1 LIAPLKSLE
10 RSLRR
15 KFLAVTDRP
24 FTGVFVTTPRDAFGL
39 SDAPRILL
47 LRQDRIGDVL
57 VSVPV
62 IRALRRRYPRAR
74 IDMLFSRTNYG
85 VRQAIAPYLDQAW
98 RYDKT
103 LASAVRVIRALR
115 AARYD
120 VVVDLMDNP
129 SVSAQLATRWCGA
142 RYRLGIRH
150 ARAGHYTHAVPL
162 LDRRRVHIVER
173 MAQLLLPFG
182 IDPAQAPLE
191 LEYQLSDADREL
203 ARSRLGPTDRPLRLA
218 VNISASSRSRYW
230 GRENFV
236 ACIRWML
243 DFDPRFAIAVG
254 GAPAYRAEVEAIA
267 AGSGAAC
274 MPPLASF
281 HEVAAVLREFD
292 LLLTPDTSVVH
303 LAAAWK
309 IPMVGLFPETP
320 DLIPWYPYHSP
331 YRAVHAAT
339 VPDIPVVAVEEA
351 LRTLVAEQF
360 PDGAAG

>member
-1 LIAPLKSLE
+1 MSILKSLE

-15 KFLAVTDRP
+15 RFLAVTDRA
-24 FTGVFVTTPRDAFGL
+24 FTGAFVTTPRDAFGL
-39 SDAPRILL
+39 GDAPRILL

-57 VSVPV
+57 VSIPM
-62 IRALRRRYPRAR
+62 IRALRHGYPGAR
-74 IDMLFSRTNYG
+74 IDMLFSRSNYG
-85 VRQAIAPYLDQAW
+85 VRQAIAPYIDHAW

-103 LASAVRVIRALR
+103 LASAVRLLGAIR

-129 SVSAQLATRWCGA
+129 SVSAQLVTRWCGA

-150 ARAGHYTHAVPL
+150 ERAGHYTHAVPL

-182 IDPAQAPLE
+182 IDPTQTPLE
-191 LEYQLSDADREL
+191 LEYQLSDAERGL
-203 ARSRLGPTDRPLRLA
+203 ARTRLGPTDRPLRLA

-230 GRENFV
+230 GRDNFIG
-236 ACIRWML
+236 CIRWMRE
-243 DFDPRFAIAVG
+243 FDPRFAIWVS

-267 AGSGAAC
+267 AATGAAC
-274 MPPLASF
+274 LPPLGSF
-281 HEVAAVLREFD
+281 HEVAALFREVD

-320 DLIPWYPYHSP
+320 DLVPWYPYRSP

-339 VPDIPVVAVEEA
+339 VPDIPVVAVEDA
-351 LRTLVAEQF
+351 LRSLVVERF
-360 PDGAAG
+360 PGGPAG